1 MTRAAEAIQGY
12 WSTVGIDCRLQ
23 QMENGGFMDAWA
35 NGSLQVLINGWFADY
50 PDGNGL
56 LSYFETDN
64 SKTHS
69 CFYSNE
75 EFDELMASARRES
88 DVSAQADLY
97 HQADDIAS
105 RRDYA
110 MIPLLYPPPTTT
122 PPNPTCWVTR
132 SATRAFIWLASTW
145 TPPMPAMRDRGLA
158 SGDKYGRCS

>member
-23 QMENGGFMDAWA
+23 QMENGDYMDAWA

-50 PDGNGL
+50 PDGNDL
-56 LSYFETDN
+56 LYYFETDN

-110 MIPLLYPPPTTT
+110 MIPLLYPTYNYAAKPYVLGYKVGNMSFHMAGIDVDTTD
-122 PPNPTCWVTR
+122 
-132 SATRAFIWLASTW
+132 A
-145 TPPMPAMRDRGLA
+145 GYE
-158 SGDKYGRCS
+158 G